1 MASVSVAVA
10 SFRERRLL
18 DACLES
24 LVEQSERAGASIVV
38 ARDGDEQETEQLERD
53 WPGVTFVRAERGA
66 SVPFLRGLA
75 LGHSPGDFALLTE
88 DHCIAAPDWI
98 ERLLAARAHGDVVGG
113 SMDNRQTARALDWG
127 AYFAEYGFFGAGA
140 GHGSLLPTA
149 ANVAY
154 TRDAAA
160 KVSEW
165 CSAGLWENVAHA
177 RLLEQGARWRFEP
190 AATVYQNKNYRFAA
204 FCRDRFEHGLSYAR
218 RRVVDEGAAKR
229 WSCLA
234 TSPLLPFLLTM
245 RVARACWA
253 RHARPFVR
261 ALPFTFTFLAA
272 WSLGEAAGYLTGSGG
287 ASRRGP

>member
-1 MASVSVAVA
+1 MAAVSVAVA

-24 LVEQSERAGASIVV
+24 LARQSNPAAAAIVV
-38 ARDGDEQETEQLERD
+38 ARDGDEAETAQLERD
-53 WPGVTFVRAERGA
+53 WPGVTFARAERGA
-66 SVPFLRGLA
+66 SVPRLRGLA
-75 LGHSPGDFALLTE
+75 LGESTGHWVLLTE
-88 DHCIAAPDWI
+88 DHCVAAPDWI
-98 ERLLAARAHGDVVGG
+98 ERLLAARADADVVGG
-113 SMDNRQTARALDWG
+113 SMDNRQTERALDWG
-127 AYFAEYGFFGAGA
+127 ATFAEYGFFGAGA
-140 GHGSLLPTA
+140 GNGPFMPTG

-154 TRDAAA
+154 TRDVAA

-165 CSAGLWENVAHA
+165 CSAGLWENVAHG
-177 RLLEQGARWRFEP
+177 RLLEQGARFRFEP

-229 WSCLA
+229 WFYLL
-234 TSPLLPFLLTM
+234 TSPLLPWLLTK
-245 RVARACWA
+245 RVGQACWT

-272 WSLGEAAGYLTGSGG
+272 WSLGEAVGYLTGSA
-287 ASRRGP
+287 ASRGRP